1 MNKITNDPAY
11 WLGRAKEMREIANN
25 TSDGKMKE
33 IMDEIANSYE
43 RIAEHVKKITGNGDS
58 N

>member
-1 MNKITNDPAY
+1 MSKITDDPAY
-11 WLGRAKEMREIANN
+11 WLGRAEEMREIANN
-25 TSDGKMKE
+25 TSDSKMKQ

-43 RIAEHVKKITGNGDS
+43 RIAEHVRNSIGNGAS